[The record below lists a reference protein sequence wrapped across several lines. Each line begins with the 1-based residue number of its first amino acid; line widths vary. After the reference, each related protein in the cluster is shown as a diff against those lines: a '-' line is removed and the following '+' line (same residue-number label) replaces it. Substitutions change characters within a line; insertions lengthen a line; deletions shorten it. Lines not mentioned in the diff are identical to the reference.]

1 MTNEDKPR
9 EPAVDILDAAYY
21 NKDHITVQTEV
32 DQKNRGAG
40 QLQSVDWSDEPS
52 KPTIVELIPECA
64 GQVEGAITGAFKI
77 NRIFFE
83 HPELLKELDRVLA
96 MEEQEHDAIV
106 QAMLEEADKWA
117 RAEISRIKGEANN
130 KVRTFISLENSDIQ
144 DARSK
149 CKENKKLIKASTKKE
164 MKRIQEMLNA
174 SLKDLEEALESSL
187 AATRNRFKDIYKRVE
202 DESKAR
208 ISQTTASVAD
218 FTQTLQGLTLEQLQ
232 ELKQSGVLQLG
243 DVECLQVPGSGQEDV

>member
-1 MTNEDKPR
+1 MTNEDKSK
-9 EPAVDILDAAYY
+9 EPAVDILDASRT
-21 NKDHITVQTEV
+21 NKDTVIGQAEV
-32 DQKNRGAG
+32 DQEKMDIG
-40 QLQSVDWSDEPS
+40 QLRSADWSDEPS
-52 KPTIVELIPECA
+52 KPAIVELSPECA
-64 GQVEGAITGAFKI
+64 GQVDRTITGAFKI

-96 MEEQEHDAIV
+96 VEEQEHDALIH
-106 QAMLEEADKWA
+106 AMLEEADKWA
-117 RAEISRIKGEANN
+117 RAEISKIKGEANN

-149 CKENKKLIKASTKKE
+149 CKEDKKLIKASAKKE
-164 MKRIQEMLNA
+164 MKRIQEMLTGA
-174 SLKDLEEALESSL
+174 LKDLEDALESSL
-187 AATRNRFKDIYKRVE
+187 AATRSRFKDIYKRVE